1 MAKFQA
7 KTKENPKLEYRLMKD
22 GRESL
27 RLVYYHGRKQV
38 PVLDEDGN
46 QVYYTSG
53 KMAGK
58 PKYKIQHLR
67 TKESLG
73 MYLYK
78 PAKTAQER
86 RHNRDTEELAKRI
99 RFEREQQFK
108 ESQSGY
114 RLKTNKAIGFIDYFQ
129 SYIDSYTK
137 KDIRMMQIAL
147 QRFKD
152 FLSFS
157 DKYSIY
163 SSFIRPDQLNKDMII
178 DFTDYL
184 KSRSKGEGAKSI
196 YQRFKKVINHAIE
209 HGVMAVNPCNGVS
222 ITVDEQVLRKDILSL
237 QEIERL
243 VETHYPNERENVRN
257 AFIFCLYTGLRFCD
271 VKTLTYGN
279 VDFPNKMLRLQQN
292 KTEGH
297 SKRSGVVMKLK
308 DNVLKMIG
316 TPKTDSPESELVFN
330 LPTYESCTKSLRRW
344 VKRAGINKRITW
356 HSARH
361 SFAVNLLN
369 NKANIKT
376 VSSLLGHSGL
386 RHTEKYTRAVDELK
400 NEAIDSLPDLEF

>member
-157 DKYSIY
+157 DK
-163 SSFIRPDQLNKDMII
+163 
-178 DFTDYL
+178 
-184 KSRSKGEGAKSI
+184 
-196 YQRFKKVINHAIE
+196 
-209 HGVMAVNPCNGVS
+209 
-222 ITVDEQVLRKDILSL
+222 
-237 QEIERL
+237 
-243 VETHYPNERENVRN
+243 
-257 AFIFCLYTGLRFCD
+257 
-271 VKTLTYGN
+271 
-279 VDFPNKMLRLQQN
+279 
-292 KTEGH
+292 
-297 SKRSGVVMKLK
+297 
-308 DNVLKMIG
+308 
-316 TPKTDSPESELVFN
+316 
-330 LPTYESCTKSLRRW
+330 
-344 VKRAGINKRITW
+344 
-356 HSARH
+356 
-361 SFAVNLLN
+361 
-369 NKANIKT
+369 
-376 VSSLLGHSGL
+376 
-386 RHTEKYTRAVDELK
+386 
-400 NEAIDSLPDLEF
+400 